1 MFGVYS
7 NKRLTENERAILHL
21 NPDDYE
27 WYMVVLG
34 QIFKDHRHFQIRED
48 IELPQNEDDDGV
60 LLMFEGGN
68 PVYFK
73 TLEDDLSEEET
84 ESIYGVCSFLEKK
97 FDRPV
102 DAYVLCKPDC
112 KVCVSKCGFCRGNI
126 RIFFN
131 FIGSTDGEEIIERLE
146 TKLKNNE
153 KFTVEDS
160 LDHMLLPFTC
170 YKNKAEFE
178 EKYARYMD
186 CINSRAGE
194 SNGG

>member
-48 IELPQNEDDDGV
+48 VELPQNEGDDGV

-84 ESIYGVCSFLEKK
+84 ESIYGVCSFLEEK

-112 KVCVSKCGFCRGNI
+112 KVCVSKFGFCRGKI
-126 RIFFN
+126 RIFFS
-131 FIGSTDGEEIIERLE
+131 FIGATDGEEILERLE
-146 TKLKNNE
+146 AKLKNNE

-160 LDHMLLPFTC
+160 LDHMLLPFTG

-186 CINSRAGE
+186 CINSHAGE